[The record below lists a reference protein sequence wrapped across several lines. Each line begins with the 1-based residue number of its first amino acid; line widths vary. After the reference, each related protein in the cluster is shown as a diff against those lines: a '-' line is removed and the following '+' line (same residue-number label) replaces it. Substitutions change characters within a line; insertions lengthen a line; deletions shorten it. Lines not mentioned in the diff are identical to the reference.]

1 MVLARNLHN
10 SQRIQFDLEQNF
22 FSSDYILPNIQKK
35 PNSKV
40 LSFPIKTQYL
50 IFKCYNMMQR
60 FPW

>member
-35 PNSKV
+35 TK
-40 LSFPIKTQYL
+40 
-50 IFKCYNMMQR
+50 FKGIVFSYKNTI
-60 FPW
+60 PYI